1 METSVSPC
9 SINPNGRG
17 ELVRSH
23 NDDDDGD
30 EKPAS
35 EIIIYGLRGRK
46 KTKKKNTADS
56 NNVRKTNTRTLD

>member
-1 METSVSPC
+1 MSPC

-35 EIIIYGLRGRK
+35 EIIIYGLRILWP
-46 KTKKKNTADS
+46 KKKNTTDS
-56 NNVRKTNTRTLD
+56 NNVRKTNTRTLE